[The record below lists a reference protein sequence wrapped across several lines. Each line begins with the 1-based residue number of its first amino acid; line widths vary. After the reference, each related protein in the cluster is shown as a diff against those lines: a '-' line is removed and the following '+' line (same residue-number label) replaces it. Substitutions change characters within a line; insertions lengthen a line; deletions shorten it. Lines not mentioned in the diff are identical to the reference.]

1 MHADLMQRQLRFS
14 EAINRLGQVI
24 LEVDDPAPLRDA
36 LVRIAGDTLQVDRT
50 LIYDV
55 RLDHG
60 HAVRLAEH
68 STGDS
73 APVIPEP
80 QIYPLH
86 FFGDALGELW
96 ARRTWFVSHMRSP
109 NPSMSAETIRLIHD
123 QLQMRSVLWFP
134 FFFREHGF
142 HLLVF
147 NQHADRDFDR
157 DELDFIG
164 AVGRHVSLALVKQN
178 LREDLEASRERYRAL
193 YDDAPS
199 MFFTVAADRK
209 VVSFNRYALEHLG
222 YDEPELLR
230 ADVLD
235 VFVPEDRESIKKQL
249 EGAFAQPGTVFRWE
263 ARKRRKDGTVISV
276 RESVR
281 AGRGA
286 GGGLEALVVCDDV
299 TDQKATEQA
308 MLQTQKLETL
318 GVLVG
323 GISHDFNNLLG
334 AILGNTELALMQMP
348 EDSAARESIE
358 LATVAAS
365 RAAELV
371 KQLLSYSSRAPFSR
385 RRVEVN
391 AVVRELA
398 ELLVVT
404 VGKKA
409 KVELELDPSEPVVVT
424 DPTQLRQVLM
434 NLVHNA
440 ADAMTGRE
448 GSVIVRTSL
457 TTLAKGNTA
466 GLAPGRFVRI
476 QVIDT
481 GVGIEP
487 GVLDRIFDPFF
498 TTRAAG
504 RGLGLSAVRS
514 IAHRHGGRVLV
525 DSTVGKGSTFTV
537 LFPEAAPELVA
548 PAPAKPVEATELP
561 AGDTVL
567 VVDDD
572 PSVLRVL
579 ADITRQLGLIPLT
592 AGGAAAGRELFLSHP
607 EIACVLLDL
616 TMPEGGGAPLAKELH
631 ALRPSSPILLISG
644 FAEPEITSSLAGE
657 LSGFLHKPFTPLEL
671 KSAIAK
677 AVRPH

>member
-1 MHADLMQRQLRFS
+1 
-14 EAINRLGQVI
+14 
-24 LEVDDPAPLRDA
+24 
-36 LVRIAGDTLQVDRT
+36 
-50 LIYDV
+50 
-55 RLDHG
+55 
-60 HAVRLAEH
+60 
-68 STGDS
+68 
-73 APVIPEP
+73 
-80 QIYPLH
+80 
-86 FFGDALGELW
+86 
-96 ARRTWFVSHMRSP
+96 
-109 NPSMSAETIRLIHD
+109 
-123 QLQMRSVLWFP
+123 MRSVLWFP

-157 DELDFIG
+157 DELDFVS

-178 LREDLEASRERYRAL
+178 LREDLALSRERYRAL
-193 YDDAPS
+193 YDYAPS
-199 MFFTVAADRK
+199 MFFTIAEDRR
-209 VVSFNRYALEHLG
+209 VVSLNRFAMEHLG
-222 YDEPELLR
+222 YSEEEVLN
-230 ADVLD
+230 ADVLS
-235 VFVPEDRESIKKQL
+235 VFVPEDREAIKKQL
-249 EGAFAQPGTVFRWE
+249 ENAFARPGQVFRWE
-263 ARKRRKDGTVISV
+263 ARKRCKDGKVISV
-276 RESVR
+276 RESAR
-281 AGRGA
+281 AGRTLGDR
-286 GGGLEALVVCDDV
+286 LEAFVVCDDV
-299 TDQKATEQA
+299 TDQKRTEQA

-334 AILGNTELALMQMP
+334 AIMGNTELALMQLP
-348 EDSAARESIE
+348 EDSPARESIE

-371 KQLLSYSSRAPFSR
+371 KQLLSYSTRAPFQR
-385 RRVEVN
+385 KRVGVN

-409 KVELELDPSEPVVVT
+409 KVELQLDASEPKVVT

-440 ADAMTGRE
+440 ADAMAGRE
-448 GSVIVRTSL
+448 GSIVVRTSL
-457 TTLAKGNTA
+457 TALGESNSSALPA
-466 GLAPGRFVRI
+466 GRYASI
-476 QVIDT
+476 QVIDM

-487 GVLDRIFDPFF
+487 ALMERIFDPFF

-525 DSTVGKGSTFTV
+525 ESTVGKGSTFTV
-537 LFPEAAPELVA
+537 LLPEAAPEVPVA
-548 PAPAKPVEATELP
+548 APAKATEPADLP
-561 AGDTVL
+561 AGATVL

-644 FAEPEITSSLAGE
+644 FAEPEVTSSLAGE

-677 AVRPH
+677 AVRH

>member
-1 MHADLMQRQLRFS
+1 MHAELMQRQLRFS
-14 EAINRLGQVI
+14 EAINRLGQVT
-24 LEVDDPAPLRDA
+24 LEVDEPAPLRDA
-36 LVRIAGDTLQVDRT
+36 LVKIAGDTLGVDRT

-55 RLDHG
+55 RLDQG

-68 STGDS
+68 STPRS
-73 APVIPEP
+73 TPPIPEP
-80 QIYPLH
+80 SIYPLT

-96 ARRTWFVSHMRSP
+96 ARRTWFVSHMSAP
-109 NPSMSAETIRLIHD
+109 NPNMSAETIRLIHGS
-123 QLQMRSVLWFP
+123 LQMRSVLWFP

-147 NQHADRDFDR
+147 NQHADRAFDR
-157 DELDFIG
+157 DELDFIE
-164 AVGRHVSLALVKQN
+164 AVGRHVSLALVKLN
-178 LREDLEASRERYRAL
+178 LREDLAASRERYRAL
-193 YDDAPS
+193 YEDAPS
-199 MFFTVAADRK
+199 MFFTVAEDRK
-209 VVSFNRYALEHLG
+209 VVSLNRFAVEHLG
-222 YDEPELLR
+222 YPEQQLLR
-230 ADVLD
+230 ADVLE
-235 VFVPEDRESIKKQL
+235 VFVPEDREAIKQQL
-249 EGAFAQPGTVFRWE
+249 ERAFARPGEVFRWE

-276 RESVR
+276 RESAR
-281 AGRGA
+281 AGRGPD
-286 GGGLEALVVCDDV
+286 GRLEALVVCDDV

-334 AILGNTELALMQMP
+334 AIMGNTELALMQLP
-348 EDSAARESIE
+348 EDSPARESIE

-385 RRVEVN
+385 KRVGVN
-391 AVVRELA
+391 ALVRELA

-404 VGKKA
+404 VGQKA
-409 KVELELDPSEPVVVT
+409 RVELQLDEREPVVVI

-440 ADAMTGRE
+440 ADAMAGRE
-448 GSVIVRTSL
+448 GSIIVRTSV
-457 TTLAKGNTA
+457 TALAAGNTA
-466 GLAPGRFVRI
+466 GLPQGRYASV
-476 QVIDT
+476 QVIDM

-487 GVLDRIFDPFF
+487 GVLEHIFDPFF

-525 DSTVGKGSTFTV
+525 ESTVGKGSTFTV
-537 LFPEAAPELVA
+537 LFPEAPPELAAAA
-548 PAPAKPVEATELP
+548 PPKPAEPELP
-561 AGDTVL
+561 AGATVL

-572 PSVLRVL
+572 PAVLRVL

-616 TMPEGGGAPLAKELH
+616 TMPEGGGAPLAKEFH

-644 FAEPEITSSLAGE
+644 FAEPEVTSSLAGE

-677 AVRPH
+677 AVRH